1 MYSIALAL
9 SSKQWN
15 FMKIIIIGAAGVIGS
30 AIVSALETA
39 HEIIKVG
46 LKSGDIQ
53 ANICDPASID
63 EMYKK
68 VGSFDAVIC
77 AAGDGYFGPFSD
89 MTDENFRIS
98 IDGKL
103 MSQVNLVL
111 IGQKYISAKGSF
123 TLTSGS
129 LANDPVPFGSSVSTV
144 NAAIDG
150 FIRSAAIELQ
160 NGIRINA
167 VAPGV
172 VEAAPAYFP
181 YFPGNIPA
189 TMHRV
194 GQAYVKS
201 VLGAQTGQ
209 TYPVIG

>member
-1 MYSIALAL
+1 
-9 SSKQWN
+9 
-15 FMKIIIIGAAGVIGS
+15 MKIIIIGAQGVIGS
-30 AIVSALETA
+30 AIVSALEKD
-39 HEIIKVG
+39 HQLIKVG
-46 LKSGDIQ
+46 RASGDIQ
-53 ANICDPASID
+53 ANISDPASIT

-68 VGSFDAVIC
+68 IGQFDAVIC
-77 AAGDGYFGPFSD
+77 AAGDGYFGPFSS

-111 IGQKYISAKGSF
+111 IGQKYISPKGSF

-129 LANDPVPFGSSVSTV
+129 LANDPVAFGSSVSTV

-150 FIRSAAIELQ
+150 FVRSAAIELE

-167 VAPGV
+167 IAPGV
-172 VEAAPAYFP
+172 VEASPNYFS

-189 TMHRV
+189 SMHKV

-209 TYPVIG
+209 TYNVMG